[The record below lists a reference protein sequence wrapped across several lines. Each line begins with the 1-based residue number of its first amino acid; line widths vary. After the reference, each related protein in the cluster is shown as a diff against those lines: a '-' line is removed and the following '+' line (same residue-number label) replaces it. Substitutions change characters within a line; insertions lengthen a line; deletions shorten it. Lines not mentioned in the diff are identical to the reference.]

1 MVIIAQRVTDAERLE
16 RIKRVFPD
24 EKEAQDILA
33 YDKAV
38 EAGEKTESQSETAPV
53 ADNSVLVLRLTG
65 SLSERANDDVLA
77 SMFGDR
83 IPKLGLATMT
93 EAIRQAKESDKVKG
107 IYIEAGAFAP
117 DSYAS
122 LAAIRRELEEFRKA
136 GKWIVAYGDSYTQ
149 GAYYLA
155 SVADKVYLNPQGQV
169 DWHGLGSEPVF
180 VKDLLAKLNVR
191 MQVAKVGTYKSATE
205 MFTGE
210 KMSDADRQQTTAY
223 LTGIWQNVVS
233 AVGKSRSLT
242 AQQLNAYADSLV
254 SLAAPQDYVRMRMV
268 DGLLYTDQV
277 RQAVKKKMGL
287 SPDDEIPQVSMSDL
301 LAAGPEDKKGD
312 EIAIYYAVGD
322 IVDGVV
328 AMPSRESVIDA
339 QKVCADLQDLAKD
352 KEVKAVVL
360 RVNSPGG
367 SAYASEQIWHQV
379 MELKKVKPVVVSMGS
394 YAASGGY
401 YISCPANWI
410 VAEPNTLTGSI
421 GIFGMFPDVSGLLRE
436 KLGLKFDEVKT
447 NKYALF
453 GTRSRPFTA
462 DELSH
467 LESYIDRGY
476 KLFRQRVADG
486 RRLKVD
492 QVDQVAQGH
501 VWLGQDAL
509 RVGLVDQLGGVEVAL
524 RKAAQ
529 LAKLTQWHSTAYPVL
544 PDYLSQLLDLPGAAR
559 GNYLDEQV
567 RQSLGAYYEPFAL
580 IRDLQAQNPLQ
591 ARLPFEPNIH

>member
-1 MVIIAQRVTDAERLE
+1 MKDFFKNVLATAVGVLLVGFITGFFMVVSLVGMAL
-16 RIKRVFPD
+16 
-24 EKEAQDILA
+24 
-33 YDKAV
+33 
-38 EAGEKTESQSETAPV
+38 SQSETAPV

-77 SMFGDR
+77 SLFGDR

-122 LAAIRRELEEFRKA
+122 FAAIRRELEEFRKA

-352 KEVKAVVL
+352 KDVKAVVL

-492 QVDQVAQGH
+492 QVEQVAQGH

-509 RVGLVDQLGGVEVAL
+509 RIGLVDQLGGVEVAL

-529 LAKLTQWHSTAYPVL
+529 LAKLTQWHSSAYPVL

-559 GNYLDEQV
+559 GNYLDEQM

-580 IRDLQAQNPLQ
+580 IRDLQAQNPVQ

>member
-1 MVIIAQRVTDAERLE
+1 MKDFFKNVLATAVGVLLVGFITGFFMVVSLVGMALSER
-16 RIKRVFPD
+16 D
-24 EKEAQDILA
+24 
-33 YDKAV
+33 
-38 EAGEKTESQSETAPV
+38 GSPV

-77 SMFGDR
+77 SLFGDR

-136 GKWIVAYGDSYTQ
+136 GKWIIAYGDSYTQ

-277 RQAVKKKMGL
+277 RQTVKKKMGL

-312 EIAIYYAVGD
+312 EIAVYYAVGD

-352 KEVKAVVL
+352 KDVKAVVL

-492 QVDQVAQGH
+492 QVEQVAQGH

-509 RVGLVDQLGGVEVAL
+509 RIGLVDQLGGVEVAL

-529 LAKLTQWHSTAYPVL
+529 LAKLTQWHSSAYPVL

-559 GNYLDEQV
+559 GNYLDEQMQ
-567 RQSLGAYYEPFAL
+567 QSLGAYYEPFAL
-580 IRDLQAQNPLQ
+580 IRDLQAQNPVQ

>member
-1 MVIIAQRVTDAERLE
+1 MKDFFKNVLATAVGVLLVGFITGFFMVVSLVGMAL
-16 RIKRVFPD
+16 
-24 EKEAQDILA
+24 
-33 YDKAV
+33 
-38 EAGEKTESQSETAPV
+38 SQSETAPV

-65 SLSERANDDVLA
+65 SLSERANDDMLA
-77 SMFGDR
+77 SLFGDR

-93 EAIRQAKESDKVKG
+93 EAIRQAKESDKIKG

-287 SPDDEIPQVSMSDL
+287 LPDDEIPQVSMSDL

-352 KEVKAVVL
+352 KDVKAVVL

-492 QVDQVAQGH
+492 QVEQVAQGH

-509 RVGLVDQLGGVEVAL
+509 RIGLVDQLGGVEVAL

-529 LAKLTQWHSTAYPVL
+529 LAKLTQWHSSAYPVL

-580 IRDLQAQNPLQ
+580 IRDLQAQNPVQ

>member
-1 MVIIAQRVTDAERLE
+1 MKDFFKNVLATAVGVLLVGFITGFFMVVSLVGMAL
-16 RIKRVFPD
+16 
-24 EKEAQDILA
+24 
-33 YDKAV
+33 
-38 EAGEKTESQSETAPV
+38 SQSETAPV

-77 SMFGDR
+77 SLFGDR

-136 GKWIVAYGDSYTQ
+136 GKWIIAYGDSYTQ

-352 KEVKAVVL
+352 KDVKAVVL

-492 QVDQVAQGH
+492 QVEQVAQGH

-509 RVGLVDQLGGVEVAL
+509 RIGLVDQLGGVDVAL

-529 LAKLTQWHSTAYPVL
+529 LAKLTQWHSSAYPVL

-559 GNYLDEQV
+559 GNYLDEQM

-580 IRDLQAQNPLQ
+580 IRDLQAQNPVQ

>member
-1 MVIIAQRVTDAERLE
+1 MKDFFKNVLATAVGVLLVGFITGFFMVVSLVGMAL
-16 RIKRVFPD
+16 
-24 EKEAQDILA
+24 
-33 YDKAV
+33 
-38 EAGEKTESQSETAPV
+38 SQSETAPV

-77 SMFGDR
+77 SLFGDR

-136 GKWIVAYGDSYTQ
+136 GKWIIAYGDSYTQ

-277 RQAVKKKMGL
+277 RQTVKKKMGL

-352 KEVKAVVL
+352 KDVKAVVL

-453 GTRSRPFTA
+453 GTRSRPFTG

-486 RRLKVD
+486 RRLKVE
-492 QVDQVAQGH
+492 QVEQVAQGH

-559 GNYLDEQV
+559 GNYLDEQM

-580 IRDLQAQNPLQ
+580 IRDLQAQNPVQ

>member
-1 MVIIAQRVTDAERLE
+1 MKDFFKNVLATAVGVLLVGFITGFFMVVSLVGMAL
-16 RIKRVFPD
+16 
-24 EKEAQDILA
+24 
-33 YDKAV
+33 
-38 EAGEKTESQSETAPV
+38 SQSETAPV

-65 SLSERANDDVLA
+65 SLSERANDDMLA
-77 SMFGDR
+77 SLFGDR

-136 GKWIVAYGDSYTQ
+136 GKWIIAYGDSYTQ

-277 RQAVKKKMGL
+277 RQAVKKKLGL

-352 KEVKAVVL
+352 KDVKAVVL

-492 QVDQVAQGH
+492 QVEQVAQGH

-509 RVGLVDQLGGVEVAL
+509 RIGLVDQLGGVEVAL

-529 LAKLTQWHSTAYPVL
+529 LAKLTQWHSSAYPVL

-559 GNYLDEQV
+559 GNYLDEQM

>member
-1 MVIIAQRVTDAERLE
+1 MKDFFKNVLATAVGVLLVGFITGFFMVVSLVGMAL
-16 RIKRVFPD
+16 
-24 EKEAQDILA
+24 
-33 YDKAV
+33 
-38 EAGEKTESQSETAPV
+38 SQSETAPV

-352 KEVKAVVL
+352 KDVKAVVL

-492 QVDQVAQGH
+492 QVEQVAQGH

-544 PDYLSQLLDLPGAAR
+544 PNYLSQLLDLPGAAR
-559 GNYLDEQV
+559 GNYLDEQM

>member
-1 MVIIAQRVTDAERLE
+1 MKDFFKNVLATAVGVLLVGFITGFFMVVSLVGMAL
-16 RIKRVFPD
+16 
-24 EKEAQDILA
+24 
-33 YDKAV
+33 
-38 EAGEKTESQSETAPV
+38 SQSETAPV

-65 SLSERANDDVLA
+65 SLSERANGDVLA
-77 SMFGDR
+77 SLFGDR

-107 IYIEAGAFAP
+107 IYIEAGAFSP

-136 GKWIVAYGDSYTQ
+136 GKWIIAYGDSYTQ

-277 RQAVKKKMGL
+277 RQAVKKKLGL

-312 EIAIYYAVGD
+312 EIAVYYAVGD

-352 KEVKAVVL
+352 KDVKAVVL

-492 QVDQVAQGH
+492 QVEQVAQGH

-509 RVGLVDQLGGVEVAL
+509 KIGLVDQLGGVEVAL

-529 LAKLTQWHSTAYPVL
+529 LAKLIQWHSAAYPVL

-559 GNYLDEQV
+559 GNYLDEQM

>member
-1 MVIIAQRVTDAERLE
+1 MKDFFKNVLATAVGVLLVGFITGFFMVVSLVGMAL
-16 RIKRVFPD
+16 
-24 EKEAQDILA
+24 
-33 YDKAV
+33 
-38 EAGEKTESQSETAPV
+38 SQSETAPV

-77 SMFGDR
+77 SLFGDR

-352 KEVKAVVL
+352 KDVKAVVL

-486 RRLKVD
+486 RRLKVE
-492 QVDQVAQGH
+492 QVEQVAQGH

-529 LAKLTQWHSTAYPVL
+529 LAKLTQWHSSAYPVL

-559 GNYLDEQV
+559 GNYLDEQM

-580 IRDLQAQNPLQ
+580 IRDLQAQNPVQ

>member
-1 MVIIAQRVTDAERLE
+1 MKDFFKNVLATAVGVLLVGFITGFFMVVSLVGMAL
-16 RIKRVFPD
+16 
-24 EKEAQDILA
+24 
-33 YDKAV
+33 
-38 EAGEKTESQSETAPV
+38 SQSETAPV

-77 SMFGDR
+77 SLFGDR

-352 KEVKAVVL
+352 KDVKAVVL

-421 GIFGMFPDVSGLLRE
+421 GIFGMFPDVSGLFRE

-492 QVDQVAQGH
+492 QVEQVAQGH

-591 ARLPFEPNIH
+591 ARLPFEPIIH

>member
-1 MVIIAQRVTDAERLE
+1 MKDFFKNVLATAVGVLLVGFITGFFMVVSLVGMAL
-16 RIKRVFPD
+16 
-24 EKEAQDILA
+24 
-33 YDKAV
+33 
-38 EAGEKTESQSETAPV
+38 SQSETAPV

-352 KEVKAVVL
+352 KDVKAVVL

-492 QVDQVAQGH
+492 QVEQVAQGH

-509 RVGLVDQLGGVEVAL
+509 KIGLVDQLGGVEVAL

-529 LAKLTQWHSTAYPVL
+529 LAKLTQWHSTPYPVL

-559 GNYLDEQV
+559 GNYLDEQM

-580 IRDLQAQNPLQ
+580 IRDLRTQNPVQ

>member
-1 MVIIAQRVTDAERLE
+1 MKDFFKNVLATAVGVLLVGFITGFFMVVSLVGMAL
-16 RIKRVFPD
+16 
-24 EKEAQDILA
+24 
-33 YDKAV
+33 
-38 EAGEKTESQSETAPV
+38 SQSETAPV

-77 SMFGDR
+77 SLFGDR

-268 DGLLYTDQV
+268 DGLLYTNQV

-352 KEVKAVVL
+352 KDVKAVVL

-492 QVDQVAQGH
+492 QVEQVAQGH

-509 RVGLVDQLGGVEVAL
+509 RIGLVDQLGGVEVAL

-529 LAKLTQWHSTAYPVL
+529 LAKLTQWHSSAYPVL

-559 GNYLDEQV
+559 GNYLDEQM

-580 IRDLQAQNPLQ
+580 IRDLQAQNPVQ

>member
-1 MVIIAQRVTDAERLE
+1 MKDFFKNVLATAVGVLLVGFITGFFMVVSLVGMAL
-16 RIKRVFPD
+16 
-24 EKEAQDILA
+24 
-33 YDKAV
+33 
-38 EAGEKTESQSETAPV
+38 SQSETAPV

-77 SMFGDR
+77 SLFGDR

-136 GKWIVAYGDSYTQ
+136 GKWIIAYGDSYTQ

-277 RQAVKKKMGL
+277 RQTVKIKLGL

-312 EIAIYYAVGD
+312 EIAVYYAVGD

-352 KEVKAVVL
+352 KDVKAVVL

-436 KLGLKFDEVKT
+436 KLGLKFDEVRT

-492 QVDQVAQGH
+492 QVEQVAQGH

-559 GNYLDEQV
+559 GNYLDEQM

-580 IRDLQAQNPLQ
+580 IRDLQAQNPVQ

>member
-1 MVIIAQRVTDAERLE
+1 MKDFFKNVLATAVGVLLVGFITGFFMVVSLVGMAL
-16 RIKRVFPD
+16 
-24 EKEAQDILA
+24 
-33 YDKAV
+33 
-38 EAGEKTESQSETAPV
+38 SQSETAPV

-136 GKWIVAYGDSYTQ
+136 GKWIIAYGDSYTQ

-352 KEVKAVVL
+352 KDVKAVVL

-476 KLFRQRVADG
+476 KLFRQRVVDG

-492 QVDQVAQGH
+492 QVEQVAQGH

-559 GNYLDEQV
+559 GNYLDEQM

>member
-1 MVIIAQRVTDAERLE
+1 MKDFFKNVLATAVGVLLVGFITGFFMVVSLVGMAL
-16 RIKRVFPD
+16 
-24 EKEAQDILA
+24 
-33 YDKAV
+33 
-38 EAGEKTESQSETAPV
+38 SQSETAPV

-77 SMFGDR
+77 SLFGDR

-107 IYIEAGAFAP
+107 IYIEVGAFAP

-352 KEVKAVVL
+352 KDVKAVVL

-492 QVDQVAQGH
+492 QVEQVAQGH

-509 RVGLVDQLGGVEVAL
+509 RIGLVDQLGGVEVAL

-529 LAKLTQWHSTAYPVL
+529 LAKLTQWHSSAYPVL

-559 GNYLDEQV
+559 GNYLDEQM

-580 IRDLQAQNPLQ
+580 IRDLQAQNPVQ

>member
-1 MVIIAQRVTDAERLE
+1 MKDFFKNVLATAVGVLLVGFITGFFMVVSLVGMAL
-16 RIKRVFPD
+16 
-24 EKEAQDILA
+24 
-33 YDKAV
+33 
-38 EAGEKTESQSETAPV
+38 SQSETAPV

-77 SMFGDR
+77 SLFGDR

-155 SVADKVYLNPQGQV
+155 SVADKVYLYPQGQV

-352 KEVKAVVL
+352 KDVKAVVL

-492 QVDQVAQGH
+492 QVEQVAQGH

-509 RVGLVDQLGGVEVAL
+509 RIGLVDQLGGVEVAL

-529 LAKLTQWHSTAYPVL
+529 LAKLTQWHSSAYPVL

-559 GNYLDEQV
+559 GNYLDEQM

-580 IRDLQAQNPLQ
+580 IRDLQAQNPVQ

>member
-1 MVIIAQRVTDAERLE
+1 MKDFFKNVLATAVGVLLVGFITGFFMVVSLVGMAL
-16 RIKRVFPD
+16 
-24 EKEAQDILA
+24 
-33 YDKAV
+33 
-38 EAGEKTESQSETAPV
+38 SQSETAPV

-136 GKWIVAYGDSYTQ
+136 GKWIIAYGDSYTQ

-352 KEVKAVVL
+352 KDVKAVVL

-492 QVDQVAQGH
+492 QVEQVAQGH

-509 RVGLVDQLGGVEVAL
+509 RIGLVDQLGGVEVAL

-529 LAKLTQWHSTAYPVL
+529 LAKLTQWHSSAYPVL

-559 GNYLDEQV
+559 GNYLDEQM

-580 IRDLQAQNPLQ
+580 IRDLQAQNPVQ

>member
-1 MVIIAQRVTDAERLE
+1 MKDFFKNVLATAVGVLLVGFITGFFMVVSLVGMAL
-16 RIKRVFPD
+16 
-24 EKEAQDILA
+24 
-33 YDKAV
+33 
-38 EAGEKTESQSETAPV
+38 SQSETAPV

-65 SLSERANDDVLA
+65 SLSERANDDMLA
-77 SMFGDR
+77 SLFGDR

-155 SVADKVYLNPQGQV
+155 SVADKIYLNPQGQV

-254 SLAAPQDYVRMRMV
+254 SLAAPQNYVRMRMV

-277 RQAVKKKMGL
+277 RQAVKKKLGL

-352 KEVKAVVL
+352 KDVKAVVL

-492 QVDQVAQGH
+492 QVEQVAQGH

-559 GNYLDEQV
+559 GNYLDEQM

>member
-1 MVIIAQRVTDAERLE
+1 MKDFFKNVLATAVGVLLVGFITGFFMVVSLVGMAL
-16 RIKRVFPD
+16 
-24 EKEAQDILA
+24 
-33 YDKAV
+33 
-38 EAGEKTESQSETAPV
+38 SQSETAPV

-77 SMFGDR
+77 SLFGDR

-352 KEVKAVVL
+352 KDVKAVVL

-476 KLFRQRVADG
+476 KLFRQRVADD

-492 QVDQVAQGH
+492 QVEQVAQGH

-509 RVGLVDQLGGVEVAL
+509 RIGLVDQLGGVEVAL

-529 LAKLTQWHSTAYPVL
+529 LAKLTQWHSSAYPVL

-559 GNYLDEQV
+559 GNYLDEQM

-580 IRDLQAQNPLQ
+580 IRDLQAQNPVQ

>member
-1 MVIIAQRVTDAERLE
+1 MKDFFKNVLATAVGVLLVGFITGFFMVVSLVGMAL
-16 RIKRVFPD
+16 
-24 EKEAQDILA
+24 
-33 YDKAV
+33 
-38 EAGEKTESQSETAPV
+38 SQSETAPV

-77 SMFGDR
+77 SLFGDR

-136 GKWIVAYGDSYTQ
+136 GKWIIAYGDSYTQ

-352 KEVKAVVL
+352 KDVKAVVL

-492 QVDQVAQGH
+492 QVEQVAQGH

-524 RKAAQ
+524 CKAAQ

-559 GNYLDEQV
+559 GNYLDEQM

-580 IRDLQAQNPLQ
+580 IRDLQAQNPVQ

>member
-1 MVIIAQRVTDAERLE
+1 MKDFFKNVLATAVGVLLVGFITGFFMVVSLVGMAL
-16 RIKRVFPD
+16 
-24 EKEAQDILA
+24 
-33 YDKAV
+33 
-38 EAGEKTESQSETAPV
+38 SQSETAPV

-65 SLSERANDDVLA
+65 SLSERTNDDVLA
-77 SMFGDR
+77 SLFGDR

-136 GKWIVAYGDSYTQ
+136 GKWIIAYGDSYTQ

-277 RQAVKKKMGL
+277 RQAVKKKLGL

-312 EIAIYYAVGD
+312 EIAVYYAVGD

-352 KEVKAVVL
+352 KDVKAVVL

-401 YISCPANWI
+401 YVSCPANWI

-492 QVDQVAQGH
+492 QVEQVAQGH

-509 RVGLVDQLGGVEVAL
+509 KIGLVDQLGGVEVAL

-529 LAKLTQWHSTAYPVL
+529 LAKLTQWYSAAYPVL

-559 GNYLDEQV
+559 GNYLDEQM

>member
-1 MVIIAQRVTDAERLE
+1 MKDFFKNVLATAVGVLLVGFITGFFMVVSLVGMAL
-16 RIKRVFPD
+16 
-24 EKEAQDILA
+24 
-33 YDKAV
+33 
-38 EAGEKTESQSETAPV
+38 SQSETAPV

-77 SMFGDR
+77 SLFGDR

-223 LTGIWQNVVS
+223 LTGIWQNVVT

-352 KEVKAVVL
+352 KDVKAVVL

-492 QVDQVAQGH
+492 QVEQVAQGH

-509 RVGLVDQLGGVEVAL
+509 RIGLVDQLGGVEVAL

-559 GNYLDEQV
+559 GNYLDEQM

>member
-1 MVIIAQRVTDAERLE
+1 MKDFFKNVLATAVGVLLVGFITGFFMVVSLVGMAL
-16 RIKRVFPD
+16 
-24 EKEAQDILA
+24 
-33 YDKAV
+33 
-38 EAGEKTESQSETAPV
+38 SQSETAPV

-77 SMFGDR
+77 SLFGDR

-277 RQAVKKKMGL
+277 RQAVKKKLGL

-352 KEVKAVVL
+352 KDVKAVVL

-492 QVDQVAQGH
+492 QVEQVAQGH

>member
-1 MVIIAQRVTDAERLE
+1 MKDFFKNVLATAVGVLLVGFITGFFMVVSLVGMAL
-16 RIKRVFPD
+16 
-24 EKEAQDILA
+24 
-33 YDKAV
+33 
-38 EAGEKTESQSETAPV
+38 SQSETAPV

-77 SMFGDR
+77 SLFGDR

-122 LAAIRRELEEFRKA
+122 LAAIHRELEEFRKA
-136 GKWIVAYGDSYTQ
+136 GKWIIAYGDSYTQ

-277 RQAVKKKMGL
+277 RQAVKKKLGL

-328 AMPSRESVIDA
+328 AMPSRERVIDA

-352 KEVKAVVL
+352 KDVKAVVL

-492 QVDQVAQGH
+492 QVEQVAQGH

-559 GNYLDEQV
+559 GNYLDEQM

-580 IRDLQAQNPLQ
+580 IRDLQMQNPVQ

>member
-1 MVIIAQRVTDAERLE
+1 MKDFFKNVLATAVGVLLVGFITGFFMVVSLVGMAL
-16 RIKRVFPD
+16 
-24 EKEAQDILA
+24 
-33 YDKAV
+33 
-38 EAGEKTESQSETAPV
+38 SQSETAPV

-77 SMFGDR
+77 SLFGDR

-122 LAAIRRELEEFRKA
+122 LAAIRCELEEFRKA
-136 GKWIVAYGDSYTQ
+136 GKWIIAYGDSYTQ

-223 LTGIWQNVVS
+223 LTGIWQNIVS

-277 RQAVKKKMGL
+277 RQTVKKKLGL

-352 KEVKAVVL
+352 KDVKAVVL

-462 DELSH
+462 DEISH
-467 LESYIDRGY
+467 LESYINRGY

-492 QVDQVAQGH
+492 QVEQVAQGH

-529 LAKLTQWHSTAYPVL
+529 LAKLTQWHSTAYPLL
-544 PDYLSQLLDLPGAAR
+544 PDYLSQLLELPGAAR
-559 GNYLDEQV
+559 GNYLDEQM

-580 IRDLQAQNPLQ
+580 IRDLQAQNPIQ

>member
-1 MVIIAQRVTDAERLE
+1 MKDFFKNVLATAVGVLLVGFITGFFMVVSLVGMAL
-16 RIKRVFPD
+16 
-24 EKEAQDILA
+24 
-33 YDKAV
+33 
-38 EAGEKTESQSETAPV
+38 SQSETAPV

-65 SLSERANDDVLA
+65 SLSERANDDVFA
-77 SMFGDR
+77 SLLGDR

-312 EIAIYYAVGD
+312 EIAVYYAVGD

-352 KEVKAVVL
+352 KDVKAVVL

-492 QVDQVAQGH
+492 QVEQVAQGH

-559 GNYLDEQV
+559 GNYLDEQM

-580 IRDLQAQNPLQ
+580 IRDLQAQNPVQ

>member
-1 MVIIAQRVTDAERLE
+1 MKDFFKNVLATAVGVLLVGFIMGFFMVVSLVGMAL
-16 RIKRVFPD
+16 
-24 EKEAQDILA
+24 
-33 YDKAV
+33 
-38 EAGEKTESQSETAPV
+38 SQSETAPV

-77 SMFGDR
+77 SLFGDR

-136 GKWIVAYGDSYTQ
+136 GKWIIAYGDSYTQ

-155 SVADKVYLNPQGQV
+155 SVADEVYLNPQGQV

-242 AQQLNAYADSLV
+242 AQQLNGYADSLV

-277 RQAVKKKMGL
+277 RQTVKKKLGL

-352 KEVKAVVL
+352 KDVKAVVL

-492 QVDQVAQGH
+492 QVEQVAQGH

-544 PDYLSQLLDLPGAAR
+544 PDYLSQLLELPGAAR
-559 GNYLDEQV
+559 GNYLDEQM

-580 IRDLQAQNPLQ
+580 IRDLQAQNPIQ

>member
-1 MVIIAQRVTDAERLE
+1 MKDFFKNVLATAVGVLLVGFITGFFMVVSLVGMAL
-16 RIKRVFPD
+16 
-24 EKEAQDILA
+24 
-33 YDKAV
+33 
-38 EAGEKTESQSETAPV
+38 SQSETAPV

-77 SMFGDR
+77 SLFGDR

-136 GKWIVAYGDSYTQ
+136 GKWIIAYGDSYTQ

-254 SLAAPQDYVRMRMV
+254 SLAAPQDYVWMRMV

-277 RQAVKKKMGL
+277 RQTVKKKMGL

-352 KEVKAVVL
+352 KDVKAVVL

-492 QVDQVAQGH
+492 QVEQVAQGH

-509 RVGLVDQLGGVEVAL
+509 KIGLVDQLGGVEVAL

-529 LAKLTQWHSTAYPVL
+529 LAKLTQWHSTPYPVL

-559 GNYLDEQV
+559 GNYLDEQM

-580 IRDLQAQNPLQ
+580 IRDLRTQNPVQ

>member
-1 MVIIAQRVTDAERLE
+1 MKDFFKNVLATAVGVLLVGFITGFFMVVSLVGMAL
-16 RIKRVFPD
+16 
-24 EKEAQDILA
+24 
-33 YDKAV
+33 
-38 EAGEKTESQSETAPV
+38 SQSETAPV

-65 SLSERANDDVLA
+65 SLSERANDDMLA
-77 SMFGDR
+77 SLFGDR

-155 SVADKVYLNPQGQV
+155 SVADKIYLNPQGQV

-277 RQAVKKKMGL
+277 RQAVKKKLGL

-352 KEVKAVVL
+352 KDVKAVVL

-492 QVDQVAQGH
+492 QVEQVAQGH

-509 RVGLVDQLGGVEVAL
+509 RIGLVDQLGGVEVAL

-529 LAKLTQWHSTAYPVL
+529 LAKLTQWHSSAYPVL

-559 GNYLDEQV
+559 GNYLDEQM

>member
-1 MVIIAQRVTDAERLE
+1 MKDFFKNVLATAVGVLLVGFITGFFMVVSLVGMAL
-16 RIKRVFPD
+16 
-24 EKEAQDILA
+24 
-33 YDKAV
+33 
-38 EAGEKTESQSETAPV
+38 SQSETAPV

-77 SMFGDR
+77 SLFGDR

-122 LAAIRRELEEFRKA
+122 LAAIRRELEEFRKT
-136 GKWIVAYGDSYTQ
+136 GKWIIAYGDSYTQ

-277 RQAVKKKMGL
+277 RQAVKKKLGL

-312 EIAIYYAVGD
+312 EIAVYYAVGD

-352 KEVKAVVL
+352 KDVKAVVL

-476 KLFRQRVADG
+476 KLFRQRVAYG

-492 QVDQVAQGH
+492 QVEQVAQGH

-509 RVGLVDQLGGVEVAL
+509 KIGLVDQLGGVEVAL

-529 LAKLTQWHSTAYPVL
+529 LAKLTQWHSSAYPVL
-544 PDYLSQLLDLPGAAR
+544 PDYLSQLLDLPGAAC
-559 GNYLDEQV
+559 GNYLDEQM

>member
-1 MVIIAQRVTDAERLE
+1 MKDFFKNVLATAVGVLLVGFITGFFMVVSLVGMAL
-16 RIKRVFPD
+16 
-24 EKEAQDILA
+24 
-33 YDKAV
+33 
-38 EAGEKTESQSETAPV
+38 SQSETAPV

-77 SMFGDR
+77 SLFGDR

-136 GKWIVAYGDSYTQ
+136 GKWIIAYGDSYTQ

-277 RQAVKKKMGL
+277 RQAVKKKLGL

-352 KEVKAVVL
+352 KDVKAVVL

-492 QVDQVAQGH
+492 QVEQVAQGH

-509 RVGLVDQLGGVEVAL
+509 KIGLVDQLGGVEVAL

-559 GNYLDEQV
+559 GNYLDEQM

-580 IRDLQAQNPLQ
+580 IRDLQAQNPVQ

>member
-1 MVIIAQRVTDAERLE
+1 MKDFFKNVLATAVGVLLVGFITGFFMVVSLVGMAL
-16 RIKRVFPD
+16 
-24 EKEAQDILA
+24 
-33 YDKAV
+33 
-38 EAGEKTESQSETAPV
+38 SQSETAPV

-77 SMFGDR
+77 SLFGDR

-122 LAAIRRELEEFRKA
+122 LAAIRRELKEFRKA

-352 KEVKAVVL
+352 KDVKAVVL

-492 QVDQVAQGH
+492 QVELVAQGH

-509 RVGLVDQLGGVEVAL
+509 RIGLVDQLGGVEVAL

-529 LAKLTQWHSTAYPVL
+529 LAKLTQWHSSAYPVL

-559 GNYLDEQV
+559 GNYLDEQM

-580 IRDLQAQNPLQ
+580 IRDLQAQNPVQ

>member
-1 MVIIAQRVTDAERLE
+1 MKDFFKNVLATAVGVLLVGFITGFFMVISLVGMAL
-16 RIKRVFPD
+16 
-24 EKEAQDILA
+24 
-33 YDKAV
+33 
-38 EAGEKTESQSETAPV
+38 SQSETAPV

-77 SMFGDR
+77 SLFGDR

-312 EIAIYYAVGD
+312 EIAVYYAVGD

-352 KEVKAVVL
+352 KDVKAVVL

-492 QVDQVAQGH
+492 QVEQVAQGH

-559 GNYLDEQV
+559 GNYLDEQM

-580 IRDLQAQNPLQ
+580 IRDLQAQNPVQ

>member
-1 MVIIAQRVTDAERLE
+1 MKDFFKNVLATAVGVLLVGFITGFFMVVSLVGMAL
-16 RIKRVFPD
+16 
-24 EKEAQDILA
+24 
-33 YDKAV
+33 
-38 EAGEKTESQSETAPV
+38 SQSETAPV

-65 SLSERANDDVLA
+65 SLSERANDDMLA

-122 LAAIRRELEEFRKA
+122 LAAIRRELEEFRKT
-136 GKWIVAYGDSYTQ
+136 GKWIIAYGDSYTQ

-277 RQAVKKKMGL
+277 RQAVKKKLGL

-312 EIAIYYAVGD
+312 EIAVYYAVGD

-352 KEVKAVVL
+352 KDVKAVVL

-453 GTRSRPFTA
+453 GTRLRPFTA

-492 QVDQVAQGH
+492 QVEQVAQGH

-509 RVGLVDQLGGVEVAL
+509 KIGLVDQLGGVEVAL

-529 LAKLTQWHSTAYPVL
+529 LAKLTQWHSSAYPVL

-559 GNYLDEQV
+559 GNYLDEQM

>member
-1 MVIIAQRVTDAERLE
+1 MKDFFKNVLATAVGVLLVGFITGFFMVVSLVGMAL
-16 RIKRVFPD
+16 
-24 EKEAQDILA
+24 
-33 YDKAV
+33 
-38 EAGEKTESQSETAPV
+38 SQSETAPV

-77 SMFGDR
+77 SLFGDR

-122 LAAIRRELEEFRKA
+122 LAAIRRELEEFRKT
-136 GKWIVAYGDSYTQ
+136 GKWIIAYGDSYTQ

-277 RQAVKKKMGL
+277 RQAVKKKLGL

-312 EIAIYYAVGD
+312 EIAVYYAVGD

-339 QKVCADLQDLAKD
+339 QKVCADLQDLTKD
-352 KEVKAVVL
+352 KDVKAVVL

-492 QVDQVAQGH
+492 QVEQVAQGH

-509 RVGLVDQLGGVEVAL
+509 KIGLVDQLGGVEVAL

-529 LAKLTQWHSTAYPVL
+529 LAKLTQWHSSAYPVL

-559 GNYLDEQV
+559 GNYLDEQM

-580 IRDLQAQNPLQ
+580 IRDFQAQNPLQ

>member
-1 MVIIAQRVTDAERLE
+1 MKDFFKNVLATAVGVLLVGFITGFFMVVSLVGMAL
-16 RIKRVFPD
+16 
-24 EKEAQDILA
+24 
-33 YDKAV
+33 
-38 EAGEKTESQSETAPV
+38 SQSETAPV

-77 SMFGDR
+77 SLFGDR

-136 GKWIVAYGDSYTQ
+136 GKWIIAYGDSYTQ

-242 AQQLNAYADSLV
+242 AQQLNGYADSLV

-277 RQAVKKKMGL
+277 RQTVKKKLGL

-301 LAAGPEDKKGD
+301 LAAEPEDKKGD

-322 IVDGVV
+322 IVDGVA

-352 KEVKAVVL
+352 KDVKAVVL

-421 GIFGMFPDVSGLLRE
+421 GIFGMFPNVSGLLRE

-462 DELSH
+462 DEISH

-492 QVDQVAQGH
+492 QVEQVAQGH

-509 RVGLVDQLGGVEVAL
+509 RIGLVDQLGGVEVAL

-544 PDYLSQLLDLPGAAR
+544 PDYLSQLLDFPGAAR
-559 GNYLDEQV
+559 GNYLDEQM

-580 IRDLQAQNPLQ
+580 IRDLQTQNPVQ

>member
-1 MVIIAQRVTDAERLE
+1 MKDFFKNVLATAVGVLLVGFITGFFMVVSLVGMAL
-16 RIKRVFPD
+16 
-24 EKEAQDILA
+24 
-33 YDKAV
+33 
-38 EAGEKTESQSETAPV
+38 SQSETAPV

-65 SLSERANDDVLA
+65 SLSERANDDMLA
-77 SMFGDR
+77 SLFGDR

-155 SVADKVYLNPQGQV
+155 SVADKIYLNPQGQV

-352 KEVKAVVL
+352 KDVKAVVL

-492 QVDQVAQGH
+492 QVEQVAQGH

-509 RVGLVDQLGGVEVAL
+509 RIGLVDQLGGVEVAL

-529 LAKLTQWHSTAYPVL
+529 LAKLTQWHSSAYPVL

-559 GNYLDEQV
+559 GNYLDEQM

-580 IRDLQAQNPLQ
+580 IRDLQAQNPVQ

>member
-1 MVIIAQRVTDAERLE
+1 MKDFFKNVLATVVGVLLVGFITSFFMVLSLVGM
-16 RIKRVFPD
+16 
-24 EKEAQDILA
+24 A
-33 YDKAV
+33 Y
-38 EAGEKTESQSETAPV
+38 SQNETAPV
-53 ADNSVLVLRLTG
+53 VDNSVLVLRLTG
-65 SLSERANDDVLA
+65 SLTERANDDVLA
-77 SMFGDR
+77 SLLGDR
-83 IPKLGLATMT
+83 VPKLGLSTMT
-93 EAIRQAKESDKVKG
+93 EAIRKAKDNDKVQG

-122 LAAIRRELEEFRKA
+122 LAAIRRELEDFRKA
-136 GKWIVAYGDSYTQ
+136 GKWIIAYGDSYTQ

-210 KMSDADRQQTTAY
+210 KMSEADRQQTTAY

-233 AVGKSRSLT
+233 AVGKSRGLT
-242 AQQLNAYADSLV
+242 AQQLNGYADSLV
-254 SLAAPQDYVRMRMV
+254 SLAAPQDYVRLRMV
-268 DGLLYTDQV
+268 DGLLYTDQM
-277 RQAVKKKMGL
+277 RQTVKNKLGL
-287 SPDDEIPQVSMSDL
+287 APGDEISQVSMADL
-301 LAAGPEDKKGD
+301 LASVPVETKGD
-312 EIAIYYAVGD
+312 EIAVYYAVGD
-322 IVDGVV
+322 IVDG
-328 AMPSRESVIDA
+328 ALSMPSRESVIDA

-352 KEVKAVVL
+352 KSVKAVVL

-379 MELKKVKPVVVSMGS
+379 VELKKVKPVVVSMGS

-486 RRLKVD
+486 RRLKVG
-492 QVDQVAQGH
+492 QVEQVAQGH
-501 VWLGQDAL
+501 VWLGQDA
-509 RVGLVDQLGGVEVAL
+509 VKIGLVDQLGGVEVAL

-529 LAKLTQWHSTAYPVL
+529 LAKLQQWHSVSYPVL

-559 GNYLDEQV
+559 GNYLDEQM
-567 RQSLGAYYEPFAL
+567 RQSLGVYYEPFAL
-580 IRDLQAQNPLQ
+580 IRDLQTQNPLQ

>member
-1 MVIIAQRVTDAERLE
+1 MKDFFKNVLATAVGVLLVGFITGFFMVVSLVGMAL
-16 RIKRVFPD
+16 
-24 EKEAQDILA
+24 
-33 YDKAV
+33 
-38 EAGEKTESQSETAPV
+38 SQSETAPV

-77 SMFGDR
+77 SLFGDR

-352 KEVKAVVL
+352 KDVKAVVL

-492 QVDQVAQGH
+492 QVEQVAQGH

-509 RVGLVDQLGGVEVAL
+509 RIGLVDQLGGVEVAL

-529 LAKLTQWHSTAYPVL
+529 MAKLTQWHSSAYPVL

-559 GNYLDEQV
+559 GNYLDEQM

-580 IRDLQAQNPLQ
+580 IRDLQAQNPVQ

>member
-1 MVIIAQRVTDAERLE
+1 MKDFFKNVLATAVGVLLVGFITGFFMVVSLVGMAL
-16 RIKRVFPD
+16 
-24 EKEAQDILA
+24 
-33 YDKAV
+33 
-38 EAGEKTESQSETAPV
+38 SQSETAPV

-77 SMFGDR
+77 SLFGDR

-136 GKWIVAYGDSYTQ
+136 GKWIIAYGDSYTQ

-277 RQAVKKKMGL
+277 RQTVKKKLGL

-352 KEVKAVVL
+352 KDVKAVVL

-492 QVDQVAQGH
+492 QVEQVAQGH

-509 RVGLVDQLGGVEVAL
+509 RSGLVDQLGGVEVAL

-529 LAKLTQWHSTAYPVL
+529 LAKLTQWHSSAYPVL

-559 GNYLDEQV
+559 GNYLDEQM

-580 IRDLQAQNPLQ
+580 IRDLQAQNPVQ